1 MGEEYLTIDPSDRAV
16 EQAIVA
22 LKKGAHLLKYGRRG
36 KPKFYPLRL
45 SADEKF
51 LIWYSGEKENQL
63 RLSSITN
70 VIRGQ
75 NTVILQPEM
84 ESQCISLIYG
94 SSDRTLDLI
103 CKDKMQADTWF
114 VGLRAVISR
123 THHHRIVDPLKS
135 KRGTHSCISSPAGY
149 MRRKQNLGLS
159 AKTIRPSQVRSV
171 AGSPTQSF
179 SESCFTDGLSC
190 SSESFFSESSLWSVH
205 NVTDNVTSCSSYFE
219 RDNLSQNRAS
229 CTGTEIQTDMLAP
242 LSSSSS
248 ESRPFGKNVLRDVF
262 IWGEGA
268 EGGCL
273 GDGEVK
279 LDALSP
285 KVLEST
291 MMLDVQAISIGR
303 SHASLVTKQ
312 GEVFCWGEG
321 KNGRLGHKH
330 DMDTARP
337 KLVDSLYG
345 VHVKSVT
352 CGEYQT
358 CAVTSSGE
366 LYTWGDNSFGAELVG
381 EEKKRSHWL
390 PKRICGALDGVKI
403 SYVACAEW
411 HTAVVSTSG
420 QLFTYGDGT
429 FGVLGHGNLQ
439 SVAQPREVESL
450 RGLWVK
456 CVACGP
462 WHTAAVVEIIIDHL
476 KFNNPGGKLFT
487 WGDGDK
493 GRLGHPGE
501 ETKLLPTCVAKLVD
515 HDFIQVS
522 CASTLTIALSSTGK
536 VYTMGSAVHGQLGN
550 PDAKDKSLVLVQGK
564 LREEFITEISSGS
577 YHVAVLTSRGS
588 VYTWGKGADGQL
600 GLGDTK
606 ERNLPTLVESLRDRQ
621 VEHIACGSSTTAAI
635 CLHKSTSS
643 TDQSVCRGC
652 GMSFGI
658 TRKKQNCYNCGLLF
672 CRTCCS
678 KKTTNA
684 SLAPDKTK
692 AFRVCDPC
700 FLLLQR
706 IAQSSRTS
714 TLENHSP
721 RPLPIAQKAVTREKV
736 EREEAN
742 TTSSRMV
749 STKNYATENN
759 QCFDRRGVNSL
770 GKSRQF
776 SDPVTSLLDSFPRWG
791 QVPCPEFFRR
801 DYGQMRTQNH
811 HPRNSLASASP
822 TYLQQIPVE
831 PKVVPPTGLTMEED
845 LPKSDKILF
854 KEVCKLRTQVES
866 LKRLCETRKEKIQ
879 ESQQKVEEAWSVAK
893 EEVSKSKAAKEVIKA
908 LTSRLQAMSG
918 NFFAGTETNVQAISN
933 VLQITSTY
941 SDSHN
946 NINGHRIVVPT
957 CVPLANTQLEDKNID
972 SLCGS
977 PIVFSSTLRSFY
989 NKENNVDSKSAEE
1002 SRKEADHG
1010 QAELRTSK
1018 AEWVEQY
1025 QLGVFITLTVLP
1037 SGKKGL
1043 KRVRF
1048 SRKKFTEKEAEK
1060 WWEENQLSVYK
1071 KYDVEGYEN
1080 VNQGFLKK

>member
-1 MGEEYLTIDPSDRAV
+1 
-16 EQAIVA
+16 
-22 LKKGAHLLKYGRRG
+22 
-36 KPKFYPLRL
+36 
-45 SADEKF
+45 
-51 LIWYSGEKENQL
+51 
-63 RLSSITN
+63 
-70 VIRGQ
+70 
-75 NTVILQPEM
+75 
-84 ESQCISLIYG
+84 
-94 SSDRTLDLI
+94 
-103 CKDKMQADTWF
+103 
-114 VGLRAVISR
+114 
-123 THHHRIVDPLKS
+123 
-135 KRGTHSCISSPAGY
+135 
-149 MRRKQNLGLS
+149 
-159 AKTIRPSQVRSV
+159 
-171 AGSPTQSF
+171 
-179 SESCFTDGLSC
+179 
-190 SSESFFSESSLWSVH
+190 
-205 NVTDNVTSCSSYFE
+205 
-219 RDNLSQNRAS
+219 
-229 CTGTEIQTDMLAP
+229 
-242 LSSSSS
+242 
-248 ESRPFGKNVLRDVF
+248 
-262 IWGEGA
+262 
-268 EGGCL
+268 
-273 GDGEVK
+273 
-279 LDALSP
+279 
-285 KVLEST
+285 
-291 MMLDVQAISIGR
+291 
-303 SHASLVTKQ
+303 
-312 GEVFCWGEG
+312 
-321 KNGRLGHKH
+321 
-330 DMDTARP
+330 MDTARP

-450 RGLWVK
+450 RGLRVK

-462 WHTAAVVEIIIDHL
+462 WHTAAVVEIIIDRL

-515 HDFIQVS
+515 RDFIQVS

-536 VYTMGSAVHGQLGN
+536 
-550 PDAKDKSLVLVQGK
+550 
-564 LREEFITEISSGS
+564 
-577 YHVAVLTSRGS
+577 
-588 VYTWGKGADGQL
+588 
-600 GLGDTK
+600 
-606 ERNLPTLVESLRDRQ
+606 
-621 VEHIACGSSTTAAI
+621 
-635 CLHKSTSS
+635 
-643 TDQSVCRGC
+643 
-652 GMSFGI
+652 
-658 TRKKQNCYNCGLLF
+658 
-672 CRTCCS
+672 
-678 KKTTNA
+678 
-684 SLAPDKTK
+684 
-692 AFRVCDPC
+692 
-700 FLLLQR
+700 R

-736 EREEAN
+736 EREEAT
-742 TTSSRMV
+742 TTSTRMV

-770 GKSRQF
+770 GESRQF

-801 DYGQMRTQNH
+801 DYGHMRTQNH
-811 HPRNSLASASP
+811 HPRASASP
-822 TYLQQIPVE
+822 AYLQQIPVE
-831 PKVVPPTGLTMEED
+831 
-845 LPKSDKILF
+845 
-854 KEVCKLRTQVES
+854 S
-866 LKRLCETRKEKIQ
+866 LKRLCGTRKEKIQ

-893 EEVSKSKAAKEVIKA
+893 EEASKSKAAKGVIKA
-908 LTSRLQAMSG
+908 LTSRVTIL
-918 NFFAGTETNVQAISN
+918 
-933 VLQITSTY
+933 
-941 SDSHN
+941 HN
-946 NINGHRIVVPT
+946 NVNGRRIVVPT

-977 PIVFSSTLRSFY
+977 PIVFSSALRSFY

-1043 KRVRF
+1043 NHCFDNVIKTAEMGIKPGRVQLYLIRIRNKDHIKLRTTMVESEISTNDATGGVLGKERPERGEPHTSCLAPVGLD
-1048 SRKKFTEKEAEK
+1048 SR
-1060 WWEENQLSVYK
+1060 
-1071 KYDVEGYEN
+1071 VEDIAWHP
-1080 VNQGFLKK
+1080 LD

>member
-1 MGEEYLTIDPSDRAV
+1 
-16 EQAIVA
+16 
-22 LKKGAHLLKYGRRG
+22 
-36 KPKFYPLRL
+36 
-45 SADEKF
+45 
-51 LIWYSGEKENQL
+51 
-63 RLSSITN
+63 
-70 VIRGQ
+70 
-75 NTVILQPEM
+75 M

-94 SSDRTLDLI
+94 NGERTLDLI
-103 CKDKMQADTWF
+103 CKDKMQAETWF

-123 THHHRIVDPLKS
+123 THHHRMVDSLKS
-135 KRGTHSCISSPAGY
+135 KRGAHSCISSPAGY

-159 AKTIRPSQVRSV
+159 AKTIRLSQVRSL

-179 SESCFTDGLSC
+179 SERCFTDGLSC
-190 SSESFFSESSLWSVH
+190 TSESFFSESSLL
-205 NVTDNVTSCSSYFE
+205 NVMDNFTSCSSYFE
-219 RDNLSQNRAS
+219 PDDLSQMRAS
-229 CTGTEIQTDMLAP
+229 CAGTEIQTDMLAP
-242 LSSSSS
+242 LLPSSN

-273 GDGEVK
+273 GVGEVK

-285 KVLEST
+285 KILEST
-291 MMLDVQAISIGR
+291 VMLDVQAISIGR
-303 SHASLVTKQ
+303 SHASIVTKQ

-337 KLVDSLYG
+337 KLVDSLNG
-345 VHVKSVT
+345 VRVKSVS

-358 CAVTSSGE
+358 CALTFSGE
-366 LYTWGDNSFGAELVG
+366 LYTWGDNSFCAELVG

-390 PKRICGALDGVKI
+390 PNRVCGSLDGVKI

-411 HTAVVSTSG
+411 HTAIVSTSG

-439 SVAQPREVESL
+439 SVAQPKEVESL

-462 WHTAAVVEIIIDHL
+462 WHTAAVVEVIVDRL

-501 ETKLLPTCVAKLVD
+501 ETKLLPTCVAKLVE

-536 VYTMGSAVHGQLGN
+536 VYMMGSAVHGQLGN
-550 PDAKDKSLVLVQGK
+550 PEAKDKSLVLVQGK

-588 VYTWGKGADGQL
+588 VYTWGKGANGQL

-606 ERNLPTLVESLRDRQ
+606 DRSWPTIVESLRDRQ

-635 CLHKSTSS
+635 CLHKSASS
-643 TDQSVCRGC
+643 TDQSSCKGC
-652 GMSFGI
+652 NMSFGI

-678 KKTTNA
+678 KKTPNA

-700 FLLLQR
+700 FYQLQR
-706 IAQSSRTS
+706 IAQSSRS
-714 TLENHSP
+714 SKLENHSP
-721 RPLPIAQKAVTREKV
+721 RPLPITLKAVTCEKV
-736 EREEAN
+736 ERDEAN
-742 TTSSRMV
+742 ITSSRMMA
-749 STKNYATENN
+749 TKKYLTENN
-759 QCFDRRGVNSL
+759 QCFDRRSANSL
-770 GKSRQF
+770 GESRQF
-776 SDPVTSLLDSFPRWG
+776 SDPVTSLLDTFPRWG
-791 QVPCPEFFRR
+791 QVPCPKVFRR
-801 DYGQMRTQNH
+801 DYGQMRTQNAH
-811 HPRNSLASASP
+811 VRNSLASASP
-822 TYLQQIPVE
+822 TYFVE
-831 PKVVPPTGLTMEED
+831 PKFVSSAGLNMEED
-845 LPKSDKILF
+845 LKESDKNLLE
-854 KEVCKLRTQVES
+854 EVCKLRTQVES
-866 LKRLCETRKEKIQ
+866 LERLCETRKEKIQ

-893 EEVSKSKAAKEVIKA
+893 EEASKSKAAKEVIKA
-908 LTSRLQAMSG
+908 LTSRLQAMSES
-918 NFFAGTETNVQAISN
+918 FFAEAEANVQAIAN
-933 VLQITSTY
+933 VLQTTSTF
-941 SDSHN
+941 SDSQNH
-946 NINGHRIVVPT
+946 IGGHRIVVP
-957 CVPLANTQLEDKNID
+957 LSNAQLEERNVD

-989 NKENNVDSKSAEE
+989 NKENNVDSRSAEE
-1002 SRKEADHG
+1002 SCKEADHG
-1010 QAELRTSK
+1010 QAGLRTSK
-1018 AEWVEQY
+1018 VEWVEQY

-1048 SRKKFTEKEAEK
+1048 SRKKFTEKEAKK

-1080 VNQGFLKK
+1080 VNQVLLKK